1 MSYRNTMKL
10 FVSNFALAWKQLVYF
25 LICAFLFAV
34 CSYTLISPVISIL
47 REAGLFSEIKNLITL
62 VYDNPKDIAMTVS
75 AIVKLVL
82 TSIWTNF
89 SKIYINLIAVL
100 ILCFILPY
108 ILYQV
113 SIFNV
118 SSILH
123 QKLTMNMEVG
133 YTQNYIGNFNKALKF
148 AFASLVFS
156 LPFFIINIG
165 LVIAYVYIANTIFK
179 ALIGLM
185 ILSLLT
191 ITLDSVK
198 LTLFTHY
205 TGNVIANNANPFSAF
220 GKSLKHELKN
230 FWKIMGYS
238 VVISLT
244 SILINGIIGVFT
256 LFAGLLFSIPA
267 TCVLVCIFKIVIF
280 LNINGNR
287 YYLSNSVI
295 YNPQKYVIKKDDY
308 VSTFIPPEEIKEI
321 TTTKMKKKY
330 KTKTLKDKP
339 KKATKAKKSN
349 KTKKSKKENLK
360 G

>member
-10 FVSNFALAWKQLVYF
+10 FVSNFALAWKQLVYL
-25 LICAFLFAV
+25 LICVFLFAI

-47 REAGLFSEIKNLITL
+47 REAGLFSEIKNLVTL
-62 VYDNPKDIAMTVS
+62 VYDNPKDIAFTIS
-75 AIVKLVL
+75 ALVKLVL
-82 TSIWTNF
+82 TSIWANF
-89 SKIYINLIAVL
+89 SKIYLNLIGTL
-100 ILCFILPY
+100 ILCVILPY

-113 SIFNV
+113 SIYNI

-123 QKLTMNMEVG
+123 QKLTMNMEVN
-133 YTQNYIGNFNKALKF
+133 YVQNYIGNFNKAIKF
-148 AFASLVFS
+148 AFASLVYS
-156 LPFFIINIG
+156 LPFFVISVG
-165 LVIAYVYIANTIFK
+165 LIIAYVFFATTIFK

-185 ILSLLT
+185 VLSLLS
-191 ITLDSVK
+191 ISLDSVK
-198 LTLFTHY
+198 LTFFTHY
-205 TGNVIANNANPFSAF
+205 TGNVVANNVNPFSAF
-220 GKSLKHELKN
+220 GKSMKLELKH

-238 VVISLT
+238 VVILLT
-244 SILINGIIGVFT
+244 TILINGVIAIFT

-267 TCVLVCIFKIVIF
+267 TIVLICIFKIVIF

-295 YNPQKYVIKKDDY
+295 YNPQRYVIKKDDF
-308 VSTFIPPEEIKEI
+308 VSTFIPPEDTREI

-339 KKATKAKKSN
+339 KKGT
-349 KTKKSKKENLK
+349 KTKKSKKSKNENLK

>member
-10 FVSNFALAWKQLVYF
+10 FVSNFALAWKQLVYL
-25 LICAFLFAV
+25 LICAFLFAI

-47 REAGLFSEIKNLITL
+47 REAGLFSEIKNLVTL
-62 VYDNPKDIAMTVS
+62 VYDNPKDIAFTIS
-75 AIVKLVL
+75 ALVKLVL
-82 TSIWTNF
+82 TSIWANF
-89 SKIYINLIAVL
+89 SKIYLNLIGTL
-100 ILCFILPY
+100 ILCVILPY

-113 SIFNV
+113 SIYNI

-123 QKLTMNMEVG
+123 QKLTMNMEVN
-133 YTQNYIGNFNKALKF
+133 YVQNYIGNFNKAIKF
-148 AFASLVFS
+148 AFASLVYS
-156 LPFFIINIG
+156 LPFFVISVG
-165 LVIAYVYIANTIFK
+165 LIIAYVFFATTIFK

-185 ILSLLT
+185 VLSLLS
-191 ITLDSVK
+191 ILLDSVK

-205 TGNVIANNANPFSAF
+205 TGNVVANNANPFSAF
-220 GKSLKHELKN
+220 GKSIKLELKH

-238 VVISLT
+238 IVILLT
-244 SILINGIIGVFT
+244 TILINGVIAIFT

-267 TCVLVCIFKIVIF
+267 TIVLICIFKIVIF

-295 YNPQKYVIKKDDY
+295 YNPQRYVIKKDDF
-308 VSTFIPPEEIKEI
+308 VSTFIPPEDTREI
-321 TTTKMKKKY
+321 TTTKMKKRY

-339 KKATKAKKSN
+339 KKATK
-349 KTKKSKKENLK
+349 TKKSKKSKNENLK

>member
-1 MSYRNTMKL
+1 M
-10 FVSNFALAWKQLVYF
+10 LAAVLVA
-25 LICAFLFAV
+25 AFSLVA
-34 CSYTLISPVISIL
+34 CDDSLS
-47 REAGLFSEIKNLITL
+47 REQFDKA
-62 VYDNPKDIAMTVS
+62 IAKGRLSDAQVEL
-75 AIVKLVL
+75 VKLKGC
-82 TSIWTNF
+82 SGFYNCCDI
-89 SKIYINLIAVL
+89 LIDEYLA
-100 ILCFILPY
+100 
-108 ILYQV
+108 
-113 SIFNV
+113 
-118 SSILH
+118 
-123 QKLTMNMEVG
+123 
-133 YTQNYIGNFNKALKF
+133 IGNFNKAIKF
-148 AFASLVFS
+148 AFASLVYS
-156 LPFFIINIG
+156 LPFFVINVG
-165 LVIAYVYIANTIFK
+165 LIIAYVFIANTIFK

-185 ILSLLT
+185 VLSLLT

-220 GKSLKHELKN
+220 GKSIKLELKH